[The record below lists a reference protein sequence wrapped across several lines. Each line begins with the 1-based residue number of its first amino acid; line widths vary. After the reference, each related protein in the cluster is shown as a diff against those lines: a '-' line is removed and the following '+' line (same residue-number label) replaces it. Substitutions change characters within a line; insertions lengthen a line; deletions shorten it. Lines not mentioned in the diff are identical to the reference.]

1 MKNRGEH
8 KVLQRKDGKYFIDL
22 DITVEEWREMLLND
36 EVFYPDAR
44 EMIVAWYL
52 ENGHMATSKAM
63 TMKYYPEYKNTPYN
77 GFVIG
82 LGKKIMKYLNYR
94 FWVEDSFES
103 GKESF

>member
-1 MKNRGEH
+1 MKNRGER
-8 KVLQRKDGKYFIDL
+8 KVLQRKDGKYFIAL

-63 TMKYYPEYKNTPYN
+63 TQNTRIP
-77 GFVIG
+77 
-82 LGKKIMKYLNYR
+82 LIMDLLSVLERKL
-94 FWVEDSFES
+94 
-103 GKESF
+103 